1 MSEGMEVHDSSG
13 NVFADMGMRDAESR
27 LARAELARAVRG
39 IVRARGLTQ
48 VEAARV
54 LGITQ
59 PDVSNVLRGK
69 LSRFSEQ
76 KLQEFLLLLG
86 MDVTVTITP
95 APPEQPR
102 GHLVVELA
110 G

>member
-1 MSEGMEVHDSSG
+1 MSDDTAVHDSSG
-13 NVFADMGMRDAESR
+13 NVFADMGMADAESR
-27 LARAELARAVRG
+27 LAKAELARAIRG
-39 IVRARGLTQ
+39 ILRTRGLTQ
-48 VEAARV
+48 IEAARI

-59 PDVSNVLRGK
+59 PDVSNLVRGK

-86 MDVTVTITP
+86 MDVTVTISP
-95 APPEQPR
+95 APAEQKR

>member
-1 MSEGMEVHDSSG
+1 MRDDLTVHDSSG

-27 LARAELARAVRG
+27 LAKAELARAIRG
-39 IVRARGLTQ
+39 IIRERGLTQ
-48 VEAARV
+48 AEAARI

-59 PDVSNVLRGK
+59 PDVLNLVRGK

-76 KLQEFLLLLG
+76 KLQEFLLGLG

-95 APPEQPR
+95 APAARER
-102 GHLVVELA
+102 GQLIVEV
-110 G
+110 GG